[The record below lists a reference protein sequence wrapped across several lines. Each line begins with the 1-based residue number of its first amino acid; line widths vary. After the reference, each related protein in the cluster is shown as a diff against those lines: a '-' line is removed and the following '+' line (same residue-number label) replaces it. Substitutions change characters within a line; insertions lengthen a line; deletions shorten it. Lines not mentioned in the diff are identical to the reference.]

1 MWLIHVL
8 KLAYDFSIGSSIFY
22 NLPTISRSWNRRQV
36 LKHGWARISQEGKKE
51 YKCSICGDNFT
62 SKQSMNQSFVM
73 LIPSFAWS
81 GNLKTHHK
89 GKEYKL
95 GKDWKRILSREK
107 TFYNLHQYLTYWRN
121 VQVYNCDITILL
133 LFKSTWRSL
142 LTNV

>member
-1 MWLIHVL
+1 M
-8 KLAYDFSIGSSIFY
+8 
-22 NLPTISRSWNRRQV
+22 
-36 LKHGWARISQEGKKE
+36 KHGWARISQEGKKE

-107 TFYNLHQYLTYWRN
+107 TFYNLHQYLTY
-121 VQVYNCDITILL
+121 
-133 LFKSTWRSL
+133 FKKCTSIQLWYYDFIALSTWRSL